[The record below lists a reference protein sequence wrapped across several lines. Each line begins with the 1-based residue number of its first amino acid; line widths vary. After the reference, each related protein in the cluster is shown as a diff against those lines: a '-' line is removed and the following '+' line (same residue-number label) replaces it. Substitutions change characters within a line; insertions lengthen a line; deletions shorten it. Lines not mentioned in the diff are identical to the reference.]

1 MEQREDGAL
10 AIRYALAAVKKVG
23 FAAMQS
29 VVTARG
35 SRAFDDLADFA
46 ARVDPRQLNR
56 MQLENLVRAGAFDM
70 LEPNRARLFAGAETV
85 LRRAQAEAEEAAS
98 GQIGL
103 FGGGGKPEA
112 LRLPDMPDWPPL
124 DKLGFEAEAVGFHL
138 TAHPLDAY
146 AHVLH
151 RLGAVRSDQIE
162 TLAARGIARVK
173 LAGSVI
179 GSKERITR
187 TGSRMAWVRISDAA
201 GSCEVTFFSEVL
213 GRSRDVLTTG
223 ANVLVTADLRLED
236 DTLRITASDVTAL
249 DQAAS
254 GVGAGMRVWLEKT
267 EAVEH
272 IRVLLDREGRGKG
285 RVILVPRLG
294 EGQSVEI
301 ALPGGFNVSPRLAQ
315 ALKVVPGVER
325 IEET

>member
-1 MEQREDGAL
+1 
-10 AIRYALAAVKKVG
+10 
-23 FAAMQS
+23 
-29 VVTARG
+29 
-35 SRAFDDLADFA
+35 
-46 ARVDPRQLNR
+46 
-56 MQLENLVRAGAFDM
+56 
-70 LEPNRARLFAGAETV
+70 
-85 LRRAQAEAEEAAS
+85 
-98 GQIGL
+98 
-103 FGGGGKPEA
+103 
-112 LRLPDMPDWPPL
+112 WPPL
-124 DKLGFEAEAVGFHL
+124 EKLGFEAEAVGFHL

-162 TLAARGIARVK
+162 TLAARGITRVK

-213 GRSRDVLTTG
+213 GRSREVLATG

-285 RVILVPRLG
+285 RVVLVPRVG
-294 EGQSVEI
+294 DGQSVEI